1 MYPSKGVIMNQ
12 TPEILKKTKIVCT
25 IGPSSEKPEILEE
38 LIKNGMNVARLNFSH
53 GTHEEHLAKIK
64 TIRKVRRKLNAP
76 VAIMLDTK
84 GPEIRTGNFN
94 VDEVFLKPD
103 DIFTLTTR
111 NVEGTQD
118 IVSVSYEGLPDDVEI
133 GSIIYI
139 DDGLVQ
145 LEVIEIKDGTDV
157 VCKVLN
163 NGVLSNHKGVNL
175 PGSKTNLPSLTPK
188 DVDDI
193 KFGIENDID
202 FIAAS
207 FVRKKEDV
215 YDIRKVLEDH
225 GGEHI
230 KIISKIESQEGV
242 DNLEEIIEASDGIM
256 VARGDLGVE
265 IRTELIPIVQKEM
278 IRKANLAAKPVITA
292 TQMLDSMI
300 RNPRPTRAE
309 TTDVANAIIDG
320 TDCVM
325 LSGETAGGKYPVEA
339 VRTMRN
345 ICITTEL
352 SDDFNKNIYETDI
365 SALNNVTNSIARN
378 TCDIAKELNA
388 KAIISCTS
396 SGNTS
401 RVISKFKPKTNI
413 IAATTT
419 ARVARQLSVVWGV
432 YPVVIQEASE
442 TDELIERAIFGSMQ
456 ENFVEEGDLTVVT
469 AGIPLGIS
477 GNSNL
482 IKVHIIGDILTSGT
496 GIGTKSVAG
505 RVCLASTK
513 KELVEKFQEGD
524 ILVAKF
530 TDSDITEYIEKSSAL
545 VTEEGGL
552 TSHTAIAAV
561 HFGIPAVVG
570 ANKVRDLVADG
581 DIITVDP
588 IGGVI
593 YKGETKVI

>member
-1 MYPSKGVIMNQ
+1 MNQ
-12 TPEILKKTKIVCT
+12 IPDILKKTKIVCT
-25 IGPSSEKPEILEE
+25 IGPSSESPEIIED

-53 GTHEEHLAKIK
+53 GTHEEHLAKMK
-64 TIRKVRRKLNAP
+64 TIRKVRRKLNRP
-76 VAIMLDTK
+76 IAIMLDTK

-94 VDEVFLKPD
+94 IDEVFLKPGD
-103 DIFTLTTR
+103 VFTLTTR
-111 NVEGTQD
+111 DVEGTEE
-118 IVSVSYEGLPDDVEI
+118 IVSVSYEGLPNDVEV
-133 GSIIYI
+133 GSVIYI

-145 LEVIEIKDGTDV
+145 LEVTEIKDGTDV
-157 VCKVLN
+157 VCRALN

-175 PGSKTNLPSLTPK
+175 PGSKTNLPAITPK
-188 DVDDI
+188 DIDDI

-202 FIAAS
+202 LIAAS

-215 YDIRKVLEDH
+215 YEIRRILEDN

-242 DNLEEIIEASDGIM
+242 DNIEEIIEASDGIM

-265 IRTELIPIVQKEM
+265 IRTELIPIVQKEI
-278 IRKANLAAKPVITA
+278 IRKANKAAKPVITA

-339 VRTMRN
+339 VSTMRN

-352 SDDFNKNIYETDI
+352 SDDFKENIYQTNI
-365 SALNNVTNSIARN
+365 SSSFTTTNAIAKN
-378 TCDIAKELNA
+378 TCDLAETLDA
-388 KAIISCTS
+388 KAIISCTA

-401 RVISKFKPKTNI
+401 RVISKFKPKTNS

-419 ARVARQLSVVWGV
+419 ERVARQLSVVWGV
-432 YPVVIQEASE
+432 YPIVIQDAIE
-442 TDELIERAIFGSMQ
+442 TDELIDRAIFGAIN
-456 ENFVEEGDLTVVT
+456 EGFVSEGDITVVT

-477 GNSNL
+477 GNTNL
-482 IKVHIIGDILTSGT
+482 IKVHTIGDIITSGT
-496 GIGTKSVAG
+496 GIGTKSVSG
-505 RVCLASTK
+505 KVCIASTQ
-513 KELVEKFQEGD
+513 KELEEKFEDGD
-524 ILVAKF
+524 IIVARF
-530 TDSDITEYIEKSSAL
+530 TDADITEYIQKASAI

-561 HFGIPAVVG
+561 HFNLPAVVG
-570 ANKVRDLVADG
+570 AFNIRNLVKDG
-581 DIITVDP
+581 DTITVDP

-593 YKGETKVI
+593 YKGEAKVI

>member
-1 MYPSKGVIMNQ
+1 MKPD
-12 TPEILKKTKIVCT
+12 ILKKTKIVCT
-25 IGPSSEKPEILEE
+25 IGPASENPEILEQ
-38 LIKNGMNVARLNFSH
+38 LINNGMNVARLNFSH

-64 TIRKVRRKLNAP
+64 TIRRIRRKLNVP

-84 GPEIRTGNFN
+84 GPEIRTGNFK
-94 VDEVFLKPD
+94 VDEIFLKPD

-111 NVEGTQD
+111 DVEGDQS
-118 IVSVSYEGLPDDVEI
+118 IVSVSYDGLPDDVSV
-133 GSIIYI
+133 GSEIYI

-157 VCKVLN
+157 VCKALN
-163 NGVLSNHKGVNL
+163 NGILSDHKGVNL
-175 PGSKTNLPSLTPK
+175 PGSKTNLPAITPK

-193 KFGIENDID
+193 KFGIENGIDI
-202 FIAAS
+202 IAAS

-242 DNLEEIIEASDGIM
+242 DNLDEIIEASDGIM

-265 IRTELIPIVQKEM
+265 IRTELIPLVQKEI
-278 IRKANLAAKPVITA
+278 IRKCNDAAKPVITA

-325 LSGETAGGKYPVEA
+325 LSGETAGGKYPIEA
-339 VRTMRN
+339 VKTMRN
-345 ICITTEL
+345 ICVTTEL
-352 SDDFNKNIYETDI
+352 SDDFYQNIYDVKI
-365 SALNNVTNSIARN
+365 KSANTTTNSIAKSTKN
-378 TCDIAKELNA
+378 IAEELNA
-388 KAIISCTS
+388 QAIISCTA

-413 IAATTT
+413 IAATISD
-419 ARVARQLSVVWGV
+419 RVARQLSIVWGV
-432 YPVVIQEASE
+432 YPIVIQEAKE
-442 TDELIERAIFGSMQ
+442 TDELIERAIVGALS
-456 ENFVEEGDLTVVT
+456 EEYVKEGDLTVVT
-469 AGIPLGIS
+469 AGIPLGVS
-477 GNSNL
+477 GTSNL
-482 IKVHIIGDILTSGT
+482 IKVHVIGDILTSGT
-496 GIGTKSVAG
+496 GIGSKSVSG
-505 RVCLASTK
+505 KVVIGSTK
-513 KELVEKFQEGD
+513 KELEGKFEEGD
-524 ILVAKF
+524 IIVAKF
-530 TDSDITEYIEKSSAL
+530 TDADITEYLEKASAV
-545 VTEEGGL
+545 VTETGGL
-552 TSHTAIAAV
+552 TSHTAVAAV

-570 ANKVRDLVADG
+570 AVNVINLVEEG
-581 DIITVDP
+581 ETITVDP

>member
-1 MYPSKGVIMNQ
+1 MNKV
-12 TPEILKKTKIVCT
+12 PDILKKTKIVCT
-25 IGPSSEKPEILEE
+25 IGPSSESPEILEE
-38 LIKNGMNVARLNFSH
+38 LINNGMNVARLNFSH

-94 VDEVFLKPD
+94 VDEVFLKPGD
-103 DIFTLTTR
+103 VFTLTTR
-111 NVEGTQD
+111 DVEGTED
-118 IVSVSYEGLPDDVEI
+118 IVSVSYEGLPNDVEP

-145 LEVIEIKDGTDV
+145 LEVTQIIDGTDV
-157 VCKVLN
+157 ICKALN
-163 NGVLSNHKGVNL
+163 NGILSNHKGVNL
-175 PGSKTNLPSLTPK
+175 PGSKTNLPAITPK
-188 DVDDI
+188 DIEDI

-202 FIAAS
+202 LIAAS

-215 YDIRKVLEDH
+215 YEIRRILEDN

-242 DNLEEIIEASDGIM
+242 DNIEEIIEASDGIM

-265 IRTELIPIVQKEM
+265 IRTELIPIVQKEI
-278 IRKANLAAKPVITA
+278 IRKVNKAAKPVITA

-352 SDDFNKNIYETDI
+352 SDDFIENIYHTNI
-365 SALNNVTNSIARN
+365 SSSFTTTNAIAKN
-378 TCDIAKELNA
+378 TCDLAETLDA
-388 KAIISCTS
+388 KAIISCTA

-401 RVISKFKPKTNI
+401 RVISKFKPQTNF

-419 ARVARQLSVVWGV
+419 ERTARQLSVVWGV
-432 YPVVIQEASE
+432 YPIVIQEAFE
-442 TDELIERAIFGSMQ
+442 TDELIDRAIFGAIN
-456 ENFVEEGDLTVVT
+456 EGFVSEGDLTVVT
-469 AGIPLGIS
+469 AGVPIGIS
-477 GNSNL
+477 GNTNL
-482 IKVHIIGDILTSGT
+482 IKVHTIGDIITNGT
-496 GIGTKSVAG
+496 GIGTKSVSG
-505 RVCLASTK
+505 RVCLASTQ
-513 KELVEKFQEGD
+513 KELEEKFEEGD
-524 ILVAKF
+524 IIVAKF
-530 TDSDITEYIEKSSAL
+530 TDADITEYIQKASGI

-561 HFGIPAVVG
+561 HFNIPAVVG
-570 ANKVRDLVADG
+570 AFNIRNLVKDG
-581 DIITVDP
+581 DVITVDP

-593 YKGETKVI
+593 YKGEAKVI

>member
-1 MYPSKGVIMNQ
+1 MKPD
-12 TPEILKKTKIVCT
+12 ILKKTKIVCT
-25 IGPSSEKPEILEE
+25 IGPASENPEILEQ
-38 LIKNGMNVARLNFSH
+38 LINNGMNVARLNFSH

-64 TIRKVRRKLNAP
+64 TIRRIRRKLNVP

-84 GPEIRTGNFN
+84 GPEIRTGNFK
-94 VDEVFLKPD
+94 VDEIFLKPD

-111 NVEGTQD
+111 DVEGDQS
-118 IVSVSYEGLPDDVEI
+118 IVSVSYDGLPDDVSV
-133 GSIIYI
+133 GSEIYI

-157 VCKVLN
+157 VCKALN
-163 NGVLSNHKGVNL
+163 NGILSDHKGVNL
-175 PGSKTNLPSLTPK
+175 PGSKTNLPAITPK

-202 FIAAS
+202 IIAAS

-242 DNLEEIIEASDGIM
+242 DNLDEIIEASDGIM

-265 IRTELIPIVQKEM
+265 IRTELIPLVQKEV
-278 IRKANLAAKPVITA
+278 IRKCNDAAKPVITA

-339 VRTMRN
+339 VKTMRN
-345 ICITTEL
+345 ICVTTEL
-352 SDDFNKNIYETDI
+352 SDDFYQNIYDVKI
-365 SALNNVTNSIARN
+365 KSANTTTNSIARSTKN
-378 TCDIAKELNA
+378 IAEELNA
-388 KAIISCTS
+388 QAIISCTA

-413 IAATTT
+413 IAATISD
-419 ARVARQLSVVWGV
+419 RVARQLSIVWGV
-432 YPVVIQEASE
+432 YPIVIQEAKE
-442 TDELIERAIFGSMQ
+442 TDELIERAIVGALS
-456 ENFVEEGDLTVVT
+456 EEYVKEGDLTVVT
-469 AGIPLGIS
+469 AGIPLGVS
-477 GNSNL
+477 GTSNL
-482 IKVHIIGDILTSGT
+482 IKVHVIGDILTSGT
-496 GIGTKSVAG
+496 GIGSKSVSG
-505 RVCLASTK
+505 KVVIGSTK
-513 KELVEKFQEGD
+513 KELEGKFEEGD
-524 ILVAKF
+524 IIVAKF
-530 TDSDITEYIEKSSAL
+530 TDADITEYLEKASAV
-545 VTEEGGL
+545 VTETGGL
-552 TSHTAIAAV
+552 TSHTAVAAV

-570 ANKVRDLVADG
+570 AVNVINLVEEG
-581 DIITVDP
+581 ETITVDP

>member
-1 MYPSKGVIMNQ
+1 MNQ
-12 TPEILKKTKIVCT
+12 IPDILKKTKIVCT
-25 IGPSSEKPEILEE
+25 IGPSSESPEIIED

-53 GTHEEHLAKIK
+53 GTHEEHLAKMK
-64 TIRKVRRKLNAP
+64 TIRKVRRKLNRP
-76 VAIMLDTK
+76 IAIMLDTK

-94 VDEVFLKPD
+94 IDEVFLKPGD
-103 DIFTLTTR
+103 VFTLTTR
-111 NVEGTQD
+111 DVEGTEE
-118 IVSVSYEGLPDDVEI
+118 IVSVSYEGLPNDVEV
-133 GSIIYI
+133 GSVIYI

-145 LEVIEIKDGTDV
+145 LEVTEIKDDTDV
-157 VCKVLN
+157 VCRALN

-175 PGSKTNLPSLTPK
+175 PGSKTNLPAITPK
-188 DVDDI
+188 DIDDI

-202 FIAAS
+202 LIAAS

-215 YDIRKVLEDH
+215 YEIRRILEDN

-242 DNLEEIIEASDGIM
+242 DNIEEIIEASDGIM

-265 IRTELIPIVQKEM
+265 IRTELIPIVQKEI
-278 IRKANLAAKPVITA
+278 IRKANKAAKPVITA

-339 VRTMRN
+339 VSTMRN

-352 SDDFNKNIYETDI
+352 SDDFKENIYQTNI
-365 SALNNVTNSIARN
+365 SSSFTTTNAIAKN
-378 TCDIAKELNA
+378 TCDLAETLDA
-388 KAIISCTS
+388 KAIISCTA

-401 RVISKFKPKTNI
+401 RVISKFKPKTNS

-419 ARVARQLSVVWGV
+419 ERVARQLSVVWGV
-432 YPVVIQEASE
+432 YPIVIQDAIE
-442 TDELIERAIFGSMQ
+442 TDELIDRAIFGAIN
-456 ENFVEEGDLTVVT
+456 EGFVSEGDITVVT

-477 GNSNL
+477 GNTNL
-482 IKVHIIGDILTSGT
+482 IKVHTIGDIITSGT
-496 GIGTKSVAG
+496 GIGTKSVSG
-505 RVCLASTK
+505 KVCIASTQ
-513 KELVEKFQEGD
+513 KELEEKFEDGD
-524 ILVAKF
+524 IIVARF
-530 TDSDITEYIEKSSAL
+530 TDADITEYIQKASAI

-561 HFGIPAVVG
+561 HFNLPAVVG
-570 ANKVRDLVADG
+570 AFNIRNLVKDG
-581 DIITVDP
+581 DTITVDP

-593 YKGETKVI
+593 YKGEAKVI

>member
-1 MYPSKGVIMNQ
+1 MNQ
-12 TPEILKKTKIVCT
+12 LPEHLKKTKIVCT

-53 GTHEEHLAKIK
+53 GTHEEHLEKIK
-64 TIRKVRRKLNAP
+64 TIRKVRRKLDVP

-84 GPEIRTGNFN
+84 GPEIRTGNFDI
-94 VDEVFLKPD
+94 DEVYLKPN

-111 NVEGTQD
+111 DIMGNSK
-118 IVSVSYEGLPDDVEI
+118 IVSVSYKGLPNDVEV

-145 LEVIEIKDGTDV
+145 LEVTEIKDGTEV
-157 VCKVLN
+157 VCKALN
-163 NGVLSNHKGVNL
+163 NGILSNHKGVNL
-175 PGSKTNLPSLTPK
+175 PGSKTNLPSITPK

-193 KFGIENDID
+193 KFGIENDVD

-215 YDIRKVLEDH
+215 YDIRRVLEDH
-225 GGEHI
+225 GGENI

-242 DNLEEIIEASDGIM
+242 DNLDEIIEASDGIM

-265 IRTELIPIVQKEM
+265 IKTELIPMVQKDV
-278 IRKANLAAKPVITA
+278 IRKVNMAAKPVITA

-339 VRTMRN
+339 VKTMRN

-352 SDDFNKNIYETDI
+352 SDDFNKNVYETDI
-365 SALNNVTNSIARN
+365 STLNNITNAIAKN
-378 TCDIAKELNA
+378 TCDIAKELDA

-401 RVISKFKPKTNI
+401 RVLSKFKPKTNI
-413 IAATTT
+413 VAATTT
-419 ARVARQLSVVWGV
+419 EKVARQLSVVWGV
-432 YPVVIQEASE
+432 YPVVIQEAKE
-442 TDELIERAIFGSMQ
+442 TDELIERAIFGAI
-456 ENFVEEGDLTVVT
+456 NGKYVNEGDLTVVT

-482 IKVHIIGDILTSGT
+482 IKVHVIGDIITSGT
-496 GIGTKSVAG
+496 GIGTKSVSG
-505 RVCLASTK
+505 KVCLASTK
-513 KELVEKFQEGD
+513 KELEEKFEEGD
-524 ILVAKF
+524 IIVAKF
-530 TDSDITEYIEKSSAL
+530 TDSDITEFIEKASAL
-545 VTEEGGL
+545 VTEEAGL
-552 TSHTAIAAV
+552 TSHTAISAV

-570 ANKVRDLVADG
+570 AFNIRNLVKNG
-581 DIITVDP
+581 EIITVDP

>member
-1 MYPSKGVIMNQ
+1 MNQ
-12 TPEILKKTKIVCT
+12 IPEHLKKTKIVCT
-25 IGPSSEKPEILEE
+25 IGPASESAEIIEE
-38 LIKNGMNVARLNFSH
+38 LIKSGMNVARLNFSH
-53 GTHEEHLAKIK
+53 GSHEEHLEKIK

-84 GPEIRTGNFN
+84 GPEIRTGNYD
-94 VDEVFLKPD
+94 VDEIYLKPD

-111 NVEGTQD
+111 DVMGNQE
-118 IVSVSYEGLPDDVEI
+118 IVSVSYEGLPDDVEV
-133 GSIIYI
+133 GSEIFI

-145 LEVIEIKDGTDV
+145 LEVIEIKNGTDV

-175 PGSKTNLPSLTPK
+175 PGRQTNLPSLTPK
-188 DVDDI
+188 DIDDI

-202 FIAAS
+202 LIAAS

-225 GGEHI
+225 GGEQI

-242 DNLEEIIEASDGIM
+242 DNLDEIIEASDGIM
-256 VARGDLGVE
+256 VARGDLGIE

-278 IRKANLAAKPVITA
+278 IRKTNLAAKPVITA

-339 VRTMRN
+339 VRTMRD

-352 SDDFNKNIYETDI
+352 SDDFNKNVYEADV
-365 SALNNVTNSIARN
+365 SSFNNVTNSIARN
-378 TCDIAKELNA
+378 TCDISEELNA
-388 KAIISCTS
+388 SAIISCTS

-401 RVISKFKPKTNI
+401 RVISKYKPKTNI

-419 ARVARQLSVVWGV
+419 EKVARQLSVVWGV
-432 YPVVIQEASE
+432 YPIVIQEAKE
-442 TDELIERAIFGSMQ
+442 TDELIERAIFGAIN
-456 ENFVEEGDLTVVT
+456 EGYVNEGDLTVVT

-482 IKVHIIGDILTSGT
+482 IKVHIIGDIITSGT

-505 RVCLASTK
+505 KVCLASTK
-513 KELVEKFQEGD
+513 KELEEKFEEGD
-524 ILVAKF
+524 IIVAKF
-530 TDSDITEYIEKSSAL
+530 TDSDITEYIEKAKAI

-561 HFGIPAVVG
+561 HFAIPAVVG
-570 ANKVRDLVADG
+570 AFNIRNLVKDG
-581 DIITVDP
+581 DTITVDP

>member
-1 MYPSKGVIMNQ
+1 MNQ
-12 TPEILKKTKIVCT
+12 IPDILKKTKIVCT
-25 IGPSSEKPEILEE
+25 IGPSSESPEIIED

-53 GTHEEHLAKIK
+53 GTHEEHLAKMK
-64 TIRKVRRKLNAP
+64 TIRIVRRKLNRP
-76 VAIMLDTK
+76 IAIMLDTK

-94 VDEVFLKPD
+94 IDEVFLKPGD
-103 DIFTLTTR
+103 VFTLTTR
-111 NVEGTQD
+111 DVEGTEE
-118 IVSVSYEGLPDDVEI
+118 IVSVSYEGLPNDVEV
-133 GSIIYI
+133 GSVIYI

-145 LEVIEIKDGTDV
+145 LEVTEIKDGTDV
-157 VCKVLN
+157 VCKALN

-175 PGSKTNLPSLTPK
+175 PGSKTNLPAITPK
-188 DVDDI
+188 DIDDI

-202 FIAAS
+202 LIAAS

-215 YDIRKVLEDH
+215 YEIRRILEDN

-242 DNLEEIIEASDGIM
+242 DNIEEIIEASDGIM

-265 IRTELIPIVQKEM
+265 IRTELIPIVQKEI
-278 IRKANLAAKPVITA
+278 IRKANKAAKPVITA

-339 VRTMRN
+339 VSTMRN

-352 SDDFNKNIYETDI
+352 SDDFKENIYQTNI
-365 SALNNVTNSIARN
+365 SSSFTTTNAIAKN
-378 TCDIAKELNA
+378 TCDLAETLDA
-388 KAIISCTS
+388 KAIISCTA

-401 RVISKFKPKTNI
+401 RVISKFKPKTNS

-419 ARVARQLSVVWGV
+419 ERVARQLSVVWGV
-432 YPVVIQEASE
+432 YPIVIQDAIE
-442 TDELIERAIFGSMQ
+442 TDELIDRAIFGAIN
-456 ENFVEEGDLTVVT
+456 EGFVSEGDITVVT

-477 GNSNL
+477 GNTNL
-482 IKVHIIGDILTSGT
+482 IKVHTIGDIITSGT
-496 GIGTKSVAG
+496 GIGTKSVSG
-505 RVCLASTK
+505 KVCIASTQ
-513 KELVEKFQEGD
+513 KELEEKFEDGD
-524 ILVAKF
+524 IIVARF
-530 TDSDITEYIEKSSAL
+530 TDADITEYIQKASAI

-561 HFGIPAVVG
+561 HFNLPAVVG
-570 ANKVRDLVADG
+570 AFNIRNLVKDG
-581 DIITVDP
+581 DTITVDP

-593 YKGETKVI
+593 YKGEAKVI

>member
-1 MYPSKGVIMNQ
+1 MKPD
-12 TPEILKKTKIVCT
+12 ILKKTKIVCT
-25 IGPSSEKPEILEE
+25 IGPASENPEILEQ
-38 LIKNGMNVARLNFSH
+38 LINNGMNVARLNFSH

-64 TIRKVRRKLNAP
+64 TIRRIRRKLNVP

-84 GPEIRTGNFN
+84 GPEIRTGNFK
-94 VDEVFLKPD
+94 VDEIFLKPG

-111 NVEGTQD
+111 DVEGDQS
-118 IVSVSYEGLPDDVEI
+118 IVSVSYDGLPDDVSV
-133 GSIIYI
+133 GSEIYI

-157 VCKVLN
+157 VCKALN
-163 NGVLSNHKGVNL
+163 NGILSDHKGVNL
-175 PGSKTNLPSLTPK
+175 PGSKTNLPAITPK

-202 FIAAS
+202 IIAAS

-242 DNLEEIIEASDGIM
+242 DNLDEIIEASDGIM

-265 IRTELIPIVQKEM
+265 IRTELIPLVQKEI
-278 IRKANLAAKPVITA
+278 IRKCNDAAKPVITA

-325 LSGETAGGKYPVEA
+325 LSGETAGGKYPIEA
-339 VRTMRN
+339 VKTMRN
-345 ICITTEL
+345 ICVTTEL
-352 SDDFNKNIYETDI
+352 SDDFYQNIYDVKI
-365 SALNNVTNSIARN
+365 KSANTTTNSIAKSTKN
-378 TCDIAKELNA
+378 IAEELNA
-388 KAIISCTS
+388 QAIISCTA

-413 IAATTT
+413 IAATISD
-419 ARVARQLSVVWGV
+419 RVARQLSIVWGV
-432 YPVVIQEASE
+432 YPIVIQEAKE
-442 TDELIERAIFGSMQ
+442 TDELIERAIVGALS
-456 ENFVEEGDLTVVT
+456 EEYVKEGDLTVVT
-469 AGIPLGIS
+469 AGIPLGVS
-477 GNSNL
+477 GTSNL
-482 IKVHIIGDILTSGT
+482 IKVHVIGDILTSGT
-496 GIGTKSVAG
+496 GIGSKSVSG
-505 RVCLASTK
+505 KVVIGSTK
-513 KELVEKFQEGD
+513 KELEGKFEEGD
-524 ILVAKF
+524 IIVAKF
-530 TDSDITEYIEKSSAL
+530 TDADITEYIEKASAV
-545 VTEEGGL
+545 VTETGGL
-552 TSHTAIAAV
+552 TSHTAVAAV

-570 ANKVRDLVADG
+570 AVNVINLVEEG
-581 DIITVDP
+581 ETITVDP

>member
-1 MYPSKGVIMNQ
+1 MNQ
-12 TPEILKKTKIVCT
+12 IPDILKKTKIVCT
-25 IGPSSEKPEILEE
+25 IGPSSESPEIIED

-53 GTHEEHLAKIK
+53 GTHEEHLAKMK
-64 TIRKVRRKLNAP
+64 TIRKVRRKLNRP
-76 VAIMLDTK
+76 IAIMLDTK

-94 VDEVFLKPD
+94 IDEVFLKPGD
-103 DIFTLTTR
+103 VFTLTTR
-111 NVEGTQD
+111 DVEGTEE
-118 IVSVSYEGLPDDVEI
+118 IVSVSYEGLPNDVEV
-133 GSIIYI
+133 GSVIYI

-145 LEVIEIKDGTDV
+145 LEVTEIKDGTDV
-157 VCKVLN
+157 VCKALN

-175 PGSKTNLPSLTPK
+175 PGSKTNLPAITPK
-188 DVDDI
+188 DIDDI

-202 FIAAS
+202 LIAAS

-215 YDIRKVLEDH
+215 YEIRRILEDN

-242 DNLEEIIEASDGIM
+242 DNIEEIIEASDGIM

-265 IRTELIPIVQKEM
+265 IRTELIPIVQKEI
-278 IRKANLAAKPVITA
+278 IRKANKAAKPVITA

-339 VRTMRN
+339 VSTMRN

-352 SDDFNKNIYETDI
+352 SDDFKENIYQTNI
-365 SALNNVTNSIARN
+365 SSSFTTTNAIAKN
-378 TCDIAKELNA
+378 TCDLAETLDA
-388 KAIISCTS
+388 KAIISCTA

-401 RVISKFKPKTNI
+401 RVISKFKPKTNS

-419 ARVARQLSVVWGV
+419 ERVARQLSVVWGV
-432 YPVVIQEASE
+432 YPIVIQDAIE
-442 TDELIERAIFGSMQ
+442 TDELIDRAIFGAIN
-456 ENFVEEGDLTVVT
+456 EGFVSEGDITVVT

-477 GNSNL
+477 GNTNL
-482 IKVHIIGDILTSGT
+482 IKVHTIGDIITSGT
-496 GIGTKSVAG
+496 GIGTKSVSG
-505 RVCLASTK
+505 KVCIASTQ
-513 KELVEKFQEGD
+513 KELEEKFEDGD
-524 ILVAKF
+524 IIVARF
-530 TDSDITEYIEKSSAL
+530 TDADITEYIQKASAI

-561 HFGIPAVVG
+561 HFNLPAVVG
-570 ANKVRDLVADG
+570 AFNIRNLVKDG
-581 DIITVDP
+581 DTITVDP

-593 YKGETKVI
+593 YKGEAKVI

>member
-1 MYPSKGVIMNQ
+1 MKPD
-12 TPEILKKTKIVCT
+12 ILKKTKMVCT
-25 IGPSSEKPEILEE
+25 IGPASEKPEVLEE
-38 LIKNGMNVARLNFSH
+38 LILNGMNVARLNFSH
-53 GTHEEHLAKIK
+53 GSHEEHLAKIK
-64 TIRKVRRKLNAP
+64 TIRRIRRKLNEP

-84 GPEIRTGNFN
+84 GPEIRTGSFK
-94 VDEVFLKPD
+94 ESEIFLKPG

-111 NVEGTQD
+111 DVEGDQA
-118 IVSVSYEGLPDDVEI
+118 IVSVSYEGLPNDVEI
-133 GSIIYI
+133 GSTIYI

-145 LEVIEIKDGTDV
+145 LEVSDIINGTDV
-157 VCKVLN
+157 ICKVLN
-163 NGVLSNHKGVNL
+163 NGILSNHKGVNL

-202 FIAAS
+202 IIAAS

-215 YDIRKVLEDH
+215 YDIRRVLEDH

-242 DNLEEIIEASDGIM
+242 DNLDEIIEASDGIM

-265 IRTELIPIVQKEM
+265 IKTELIPLVQKEI
-278 IRKANLAAKPVITA
+278 IRKCNAAAKPVITA

-325 LSGETAGGKYPVEA
+325 LSGETASGKYPVEA
-339 VRTMRN
+339 VKTMRN
-345 ICITTEL
+345 ICITTEF
-352 SDDFNKNIYETDI
+352 SDDFYQ
-365 SALNNVTNSIARN
+365 NVYGLKVDSTNTTTNSIARS
-378 TCDIAKELNA
+378 TKYIAEELEA

-401 RVISKFKPKTNI
+401 RIISKFRPKTNI
-413 IAATTT
+413 VAATTT
-419 ARVARQLSVVWGV
+419 DRVARSLSIVWGV
-432 YPVVIQEASE
+432 NPIVIQKAKE
-442 TDELIERAIFGSMQ
+442 TDELIERAIVGALSEGYVQ
-456 ENFVEEGDLTVVT
+456 EGDLTVLT
-469 AGIPLGIS
+469 AGIPLGVS
-477 GNSNL
+477 GTSNL
-482 IKVHIIGDILTSGT
+482 IKVHVIGDILTSGT
-496 GIGTKSVAG
+496 GIGSKSISGKVVIG
-505 RVCLASTK
+505 STK
-513 KELVEKFQEGD
+513 KELQGKFEEGD
-524 ILVAKF
+524 IIIGKF
-530 TDSDITEYIEKSSAL
+530 TDSDITDFIQKARAI
-545 VTEEGGL
+545 VTETGGL
-552 TSHTAIAAV
+552 TSHTAVAAV

-570 ANKVRDLVADG
+570 AVNILNLVEDG
-581 DIITVDP
+581 DTITVDP

>member
-1 MYPSKGVIMNQ
+1 MEFI
-12 TPEILKKTKIVCT
+12 PEHLKKTKIVCT
-25 IGPSSEKPEILEE
+25 IGPASEDPEILEE
-38 LIKNGMNVARLNFSH
+38 LIKSGMNVARLNFSH

-64 TIRKVRRKLNAP
+64 TIRKIRRKLDAP

-84 GPEIRTGNFN
+84 GPEIRTGNFD
-94 VDEVFLKPD
+94 VKEVFLKPED
-103 DIFTLTTR
+103 TFTLTTR
-111 NVEGTQD
+111 DVVGNQE
-118 IVSVSYEGLPDDVEI
+118 IVSVSYEGLPNDVEV
-133 GSIIYI
+133 GSEIFI

-145 LEVIEIKDGTDV
+145 LEVVEIKDGTDV

-163 NGVLSNHKGVNL
+163 NGILSNHKGVNL
-175 PGSKTNLPSLTPK
+175 PGLKTNLPSLTPK
-188 DVDDI
+188 DIDDI

-202 FIAAS
+202 FVAAS

-230 KIISKIESQEGV
+230 KIIAKIESQEGV
-242 DNLEEIIEASDGIM
+242 DNLEEILDASDGIM
-256 VARGDLGVE
+256 VARGDLGIE

-278 IRKANLAAKPVITA
+278 IRKANQAAKPVITA

-352 SDDFNKNIYETDI
+352 SDDFVENIYETDI
-365 SALNNVTNSIARN
+365 STVNSVTNSIARN
-378 TCDIAKELNA
+378 TCDIASELKA
-388 KAIISCTS
+388 GAIIACTS
-396 SGNTS
+396 SGYTS
-401 RVISKFKPKTNI
+401 RIISKFKPQTNI
-413 IAATTT
+413 IAATTS
-419 ARVARQLSVVWGV
+419 ARTARQLSLVWGV
-432 YPVVIQEASE
+432 YPIVIQEASE
-442 TDELIERAIFGSMQ
+442 TDELIERAIFGALDSG
-456 ENFVEEGDLTVVT
+456 FVQEGDLTVVT
-469 AGIPLGIS
+469 AGIPLGVS

-482 IKVHIIGDILTSGT
+482 IKVHVIGDILTSGT
-496 GIGTKSVAG
+496 GIGTKSVSG
-505 RVCLASTK
+505 KVCLGSTVK
-513 KELVEKFQEGD
+513 DLEGKFEEGD

-530 TDSDITEYIEKSSAL
+530 TDSDITQFIEKASAI

-552 TSHTAIAAV
+552 TSHTAISAV

-570 ANKVRDLVADG
+570 ANHVRNLVKDG
-581 DIITVDP
+581 DTITVDP

-593 YKGETKVI
+593 YAGETKVI

>member
-1 MYPSKGVIMNQ
+1 MNQ
-12 TPEILKKTKIVCT
+12 IPDILKKTKIVCT
-25 IGPSSEKPEILEE
+25 IGPSSESPEIIED

-53 GTHEEHLAKIK
+53 GTHEEHLAKMK
-64 TIRKVRRKLNAP
+64 TIRKVRRKLNSP
-76 VAIMLDTK
+76 IAIMLDTK

-94 VDEVFLKPD
+94 IDEVFLKPGD
-103 DIFTLTTR
+103 VFTLTTR
-111 NVEGTQD
+111 DVEGTEE
-118 IVSVSYEGLPDDVEI
+118 IVYVSYEGLPNDVEV
-133 GSIIYI
+133 GSVIYI

-145 LEVIEIKDGTDV
+145 LEVTEIKDGTDV
-157 VCKVLN
+157 VCKALN

-175 PGSKTNLPSLTPK
+175 PGSKTNLPAITPK
-188 DVDDI
+188 DIDDI

-202 FIAAS
+202 LIAAS

-215 YDIRKVLEDH
+215 YEIRRILEDN

-242 DNLEEIIEASDGIM
+242 DNIEEIIEASDGIM

-265 IRTELIPIVQKEM
+265 IRTELIPIVQKEI
-278 IRKANLAAKPVITA
+278 IRKANKAAKPVITA

-339 VRTMRN
+339 VSTMRN

-352 SDDFNKNIYETDI
+352 SDDFKENIYQTNI
-365 SALNNVTNSIARN
+365 SSSFTTTNAIAKN
-378 TCDIAKELNA
+378 TCDLAETLDA
-388 KAIISCTS
+388 KAIISCTA

-401 RVISKFKPKTNI
+401 RVISKFKPKTNS

-419 ARVARQLSVVWGV
+419 ERVARQLSVVWGV
-432 YPVVIQEASE
+432 YPIVIQDAIE
-442 TDELIERAIFGSMQ
+442 TDELIDRAIFGAIN
-456 ENFVEEGDLTVVT
+456 EGFVSEGDITVVT

-477 GNSNL
+477 GNTNL
-482 IKVHIIGDILTSGT
+482 IKVHTIGDIITSGT
-496 GIGTKSVAG
+496 GIGTKSVSG
-505 RVCLASTK
+505 KVCIASTQ
-513 KELVEKFQEGD
+513 KELEEKFEDGD
-524 ILVAKF
+524 IIVARF
-530 TDSDITEYIEKSSAL
+530 TDADITEYIQKASAI

-561 HFGIPAVVG
+561 HFNLPAVVG
-570 ANKVRDLVADG
+570 AFNIRNLVKDG
-581 DIITVDP
+581 DTITVDP

-593 YKGETKVI
+593 YKGEAKVI

>member
-1 MYPSKGVIMNQ
+1 MNQ
-12 TPEILKKTKIVCT
+12 LPEHLKKTKIVCT

-53 GTHEEHLAKIK
+53 GTHEEHLEKIK
-64 TIRKVRRKLNAP
+64 TIRKVRRKLNVP

-84 GPEIRTGNFN
+84 GPEIRTGNFD
-94 VDEVFLKPD
+94 VDEVYLKPND
-103 DIFTLTTR
+103 TFTLTTR
-111 NVEGTQD
+111 DIIGNAN
-118 IVSVSYEGLPDDVEI
+118 IVSVSYKGLPNDVEV

-145 LEVIEIKDGTDV
+145 LEVTEIKDGTEV
-157 VCKVLN
+157 VCKALN
-163 NGVLSNHKGVNL
+163 NGILSNHKGVNL
-175 PGSKTNLPSLTPK
+175 PGSKTNLPSITPK

-193 KFGIENDID
+193 KFGIENDVD

-215 YDIRKVLEDH
+215 YDIRRVLEDH
-225 GGEHI
+225 GGENI

-242 DNLEEIIEASDGIM
+242 DNIDEIIEASDGIM

-265 IRTELIPIVQKEM
+265 IKTELIPIVQKQI
-278 IRKANLAAKPVITA
+278 IRKVNMASKPVITA

-339 VRTMRN
+339 VNTMRN

-352 SDDFNKNIYETDI
+352 SDDFNKNVYETDI
-365 SALNNVTNSIARN
+365 STINNITNAIAKN
-378 TCDIAKELNA
+378 TCDIAKELDA

-401 RVISKFKPKTNI
+401 RVLSKFKPKTNI
-413 IAATTT
+413 VAATITEK
-419 ARVARQLSVVWGV
+419 VARQLSVVWGV
-432 YPVVIQEASE
+432 YPVVIQEAKE
-442 TDELIERAIFGSMQ
+442 TDELIERAIFAAIN
-456 ENFVEEGDLTVVT
+456 EKYVNEGDLTVVT

-482 IKVHIIGDILTSGT
+482 IKVHVIGDIITSGT

-505 RVCLASTK
+505 KVCLASTK
-513 KELVEKFQEGD
+513 KELEEKFEEGD
-524 ILVAKF
+524 IIVAKF
-530 TDSDITEYIEKSSAL
+530 TDSDITEFIEKASAL

-552 TSHTAIAAV
+552 TSHTAISAV

-570 ANKVRDLVADG
+570 AFNIRNLVKNG
-581 DIITVDP
+581 EIITVDP

>member
-1 MYPSKGVIMNQ
+1 MNQ
-12 TPEILKKTKIVCT
+12 VPDILKKTKIVCT
-25 IGPSSEKPEILEE
+25 IGPSSESPEILEE
-38 LIKNGMNVARLNFSH
+38 LINSGMNVARLNFSH

-64 TIRKVRRKLNAP
+64 SIRKVRRKLNAP

-94 VDEVFLKPD
+94 VDEVYLKPD
-103 DIFTLTTR
+103 DVFTLTTR
-111 NVEGTQD
+111 DVEGTED
-118 IVSVSYEGLPDDVEI
+118 IVSVSYEGLPNDVEV
-133 GSIIYI
+133 GSNIYI

-145 LEVIEIKDGTDV
+145 LEVTEIVDGTDV

-163 NGVLSNHKGVNL
+163 TGILSNHKGVNL

-188 DVDDI
+188 DIDDI

-242 DNLEEIIEASDGIM
+242 DNIEEIIEASDGIM

-265 IRTELIPIVQKEM
+265 IRTELIPIVQKEI
-278 IRKANLAAKPVITA
+278 IRKANKAAKPVITA

-352 SDDFNKNIYETDI
+352 SDDFIENIYQTNI
-365 SALNNVTNSIARN
+365 SSSFTTTNAIAKN
-378 TCDIAKELNA
+378 TCDLAETLDA
-388 KAIISCTS
+388 KAIISCTA

-401 RVISKFKPKTNI
+401 RVISKFKPKTNS

-419 ARVARQLSVVWGV
+419 ERVARQLSVVWGV
-432 YPVVIQEASE
+432 YPIVIQEAQE
-442 TDELIERAIFGSMQ
+442 TDELIDRAIFGAIN
-456 ENFVEEGDLTVVT
+456 EGFVSEGDLTVVT

-482 IKVHIIGDILTSGT
+482 IKVHIIGDIITSGT
-496 GIGTKSVAG
+496 GIGTKSVSG
-505 RVCLASTK
+505 KVCLASTQ
-513 KELVEKFQEGD
+513 KELEEKFEDGD
-524 ILVAKF
+524 IIVAKF
-530 TDSDITEYIEKSSAL
+530 TDADITQYIQKASAI

-561 HFGIPAVVG
+561 HFNLPAVVG
-570 ANKVRDLVADG
+570 AFNIRNLVKDG
-581 DIITVDP
+581 DTITVDP

-593 YKGETKVI
+593 YKGEAKVI

>member
-1 MYPSKGVIMNQ
+1 MNQ
-12 TPEILKKTKIVCT
+12 VPDILKKTKIVCT
-25 IGPSSEKPEILEE
+25 IGPSSESPEILEE
-38 LIKNGMNVARLNFSH
+38 LINSGMNVARLNFSH
-53 GTHEEHLAKIK
+53 GTHEEHLAKVK

-94 VDEVFLKPD
+94 VDEVYLKPD
-103 DIFTLTTR
+103 DVFTLTTR
-111 NVEGTQD
+111 DVEGTED
-118 IVSVSYEGLPDDVEI
+118 IVSVSYEGLPNDVEV
-133 GSIIYI
+133 GSNVYI

-145 LEVIEIKDGTDV
+145 LEVTEIIDGTDV

-163 NGVLSNHKGVNL
+163 TGILSNHKGVNL

-188 DVDDI
+188 DIDDI

-225 GGEHI
+225 GGDHI

-242 DNLEEIIEASDGIM
+242 DNIEEIIEASDGIM

-265 IRTELIPIVQKEM
+265 IRTELIPIVQKEI
-278 IRKANLAAKPVITA
+278 IRKANKAAKPVITA

-352 SDDFNKNIYETDI
+352 SDDFIENIYQTNI
-365 SALNNVTNSIARN
+365 SSSFTTTNAIAKN
-378 TCDIAKELNA
+378 TCDLAETLDA
-388 KAIISCTS
+388 KAIISCTA

-401 RVISKFKPKTNI
+401 RVISKFKPKTNS

-419 ARVARQLSVVWGV
+419 ERVARQLSVVWGV
-432 YPVVIQEASE
+432 YPIVIQEAQE
-442 TDELIERAIFGSMQ
+442 TDELIDRAIFGAIN
-456 ENFVEEGDLTVVT
+456 EGFVSEGDLTVVT

-482 IKVHIIGDILTSGT
+482 IKVHIIGDIITSGT
-496 GIGTKSVAG
+496 GIGTKSVSG
-505 RVCLASTK
+505 KVCLASTQ
-513 KELVEKFQEGD
+513 KELEEKFEDGD
-524 ILVAKF
+524 IIVAKF
-530 TDSDITEYIEKSSAL
+530 TDADITQYIQKASAI

-561 HFGIPAVVG
+561 HFNLPAVVG
-570 ANKVRDLVADG
+570 AFNIRNLVKDG
-581 DIITVDP
+581 DTITVDP

-593 YKGETKVI
+593 YKGEAKVI